1 MELYLLTE
9 ASTDVDF
16 GSTPFLHIDGRTW
29 QRIGPLSRDEST
41 TRPEFACIS
50 YVWGSERVPNPLD
63 IEKPMSDQTL
73 LSLSAAIK
81 VSTVSAF
88 WIDAF
93 CVPVIQPSRNATL
106 ESMGYIYSIAKE
118 VIVALSPD
126 RSGALEEMGRSE
138 KLREQTLLALEHD
151 EWVRSVWTYQEVVNS
166 QSLYFTTTNPLS
178 SAVVDGSTF
187 LNRIGYALHFYKQEH
202 GFNAFDLRRRLRCLD
217 AFEDLIGDWMI
228 SAYTDRSALQVM
240 SNLDRRSC
248 TVPQNYYYSMIG
260 SITQLPSYR
269 AAGLQVT
276 DLVEKTMQIC
286 EQKNDYSFIFSTAA
300 RNELSATPWRPQPEP
315 LHSILPYFSHGARQG
330 GRHDAHGFWLEKMVC
345 LRPVNKVEDAN
356 DEKNVQAWLEK
367 LPVPWSS
374 CNPETA
380 LANDILDFLEQIG
393 FTGSREYLETSFG
406 VFYPQKFLSA
416 DHDHDIYILLATQTA
431 WTFGHPGIVK
441 ARIAGRWMYSPGVFI
456 GAVDKSTA
464 TDYLLHPH
472 EG

>member
-9 ASTDVDF
+9 VSTDADLS
-16 GSTPFLHIDGRTW
+16 STPFLRIDGRTW
-29 QRIGPLSRDEST
+29 QRTGPFSPDEPT

-63 IEKPMSDQTL
+63 VGRRMSDQTL

-93 CVPVIQPSRNATL
+93 CIPVIQPSRSATL

-126 RSGALEEMGRSE
+126 RSGALEEMGQSD

-166 QSLYFTTTNPLS
+166 QKLYFTSTNPLS

-187 LNRIGYALHFYKQEH
+187 LNRIGYTLHFYKQEH
-202 GFNAFDLRRRLRCLD
+202 GFNSFDLRGRLRCLD
-217 AFEDLIGDWMI
+217 AFEDLIVDWRI

-248 TVPQNYYYSMIG
+248 IVPQNYYYSMIG
-260 SITQLPSYR
+260 SITQLPSDR
-269 AAGLQVT
+269 TAGMQVA

-300 RNELSATPWRPQPEP
+300 RNELSAIPWRPQPEP
-315 LHSILPYFSHGARQG
+315 LHSILPCLSDGARQG
-330 GRHDAHGFWLEKMVC
+330 GRHDDQGFWLEKMVC
-345 LRPVNKVEDAN
+345 LRPVNKVEDTN
-356 DEKNVQAWLEK
+356 HKKNVQAWLEK

-374 CNPETA
+374 YNPETA
-380 LANDILDFLEQIG
+380 LANDILNFLEQIG
-393 FTGSREYLETSFG
+393 FTGSREYFETSVG
-406 VFYPQKFLSA
+406 VFYPQKFLPA
-416 DHDHDIYILLATQTA
+416 DHDHDIYILQL
-431 WTFGHPGIVK
+431 PK
-441 ARIAGRWMYSPGVFI
+441 SPGLSV
-456 GAVDKSTA
+456 T
-464 TDYLLHPH
+464 LEL
-472 EG
+472 